1 MNLLKECAPYNS
13 MNELNGV
20 MIKFSIFNFINEYKP
35 KNVGMLEY
43 TSDGILVENDDM
55 KNIRKLVADELIT
68 NNIGDEDSDNMV
80 LTAISVCNR
89 EFDTKLSDKD
99 VESFA
104 LTVINKANSIFTA
117 TSYMDGSANLT
128 QMSLLK
134 EIMSNS
140 EMEQLKIL
148 AIKDV
153 IGTYLEVVE
162 HKDSIDETTLNVL
175 INTACKLQEEGGI
188 VSSPIQAALVAC
200 FIYFKRDLTDPKNI
214 ELFNNLCNSILES
227 MTNDLTERMMG
238 LDDDVILN

>member
-188 VSSPIQAALVAC
+188 ASSPIQAALVAC
-200 FIYFKRDLTDPKNI
+200 FIYFKRDLTDSKNI